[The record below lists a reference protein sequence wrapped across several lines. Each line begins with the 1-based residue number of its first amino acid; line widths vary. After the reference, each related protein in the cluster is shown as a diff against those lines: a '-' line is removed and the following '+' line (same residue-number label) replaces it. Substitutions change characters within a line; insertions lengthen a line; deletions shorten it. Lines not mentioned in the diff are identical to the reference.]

1 MSVQEGF
8 NRYACDV
15 KGCTQKCYAA
25 PGTDAAAGYVR
36 KQYLDQNGQ
45 TREYVLCTDH
55 AAKFDAIVR
64 AHDADFAAFMKNG
77 TMPSG
82 VTTTTTTTDAKQE
95 G

>member
-1 MSVQEGF
+1 MSIREGF

-45 TREYVLCTDH
+45 MRECVLCTDH
-55 AAKFDAIVR
+55 AAQWAKLLAL
-64 AHDADFAAFMKNG
+64 HDQQVTAFIAG
-77 TMPSG
+77 QGLP
-82 VTTTTTTTDAKQE
+82 TTTTTTTDAKQE